1 MWRIERKIARRD
13 PLSKIILPTLI
24 AILEYLS
31 FVTWSNQIARE
42 NAILCTTI
50 RLILNT
56 QTAFGFSSLP
66 RVTCATSLSHTIHLD
81 DSLRFLSFSN
91 SFLPLSFSTVFFFC
105 RCTGIALA
113 AMQLRIEDDRIR
125 LECSEDSYYTDFW
138 KRLRRA
144 KKPASTSHERDRSL
158 LLSHGDSVERSRFN
172 RSMGIKIRRCHGS
185 GIFPRDFHEM
195 IIGLSKEKRDYLLCT
210 SRTAKKVRC

>member
-1 MWRIERKIARRD
+1 MI
-13 PLSKIILPTLI
+13 PFVFFLFLT
-24 AILEYLS
+24 LS
-31 FVTWSNQIARE
+31 FH
-42 NAILCTTI
+42 
-50 RLILNT
+50 
-56 QTAFGFSSLP
+56 
-66 RVTCATSLSHTIHLD
+66 SLSLQ
-81 DSLRFLSFSN
+81 F
-91 SFLPLSFSTVFFFC
+91 FFFC

-158 LLSHGDSVERSRFN
+158 LLSYGDSVERSRFN